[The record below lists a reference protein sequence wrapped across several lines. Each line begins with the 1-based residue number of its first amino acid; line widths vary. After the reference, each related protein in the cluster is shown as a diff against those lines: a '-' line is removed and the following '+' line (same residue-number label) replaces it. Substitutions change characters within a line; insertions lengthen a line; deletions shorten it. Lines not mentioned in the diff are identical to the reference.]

1 MQLDS
6 IGKFIAELRKK
17 KGLTQKELGEI
28 LSIDNRII
36 SKWENGRYA
45 PDITVLKELSTV
57 LGVTVTEL
65 LEGKKNTDNEFVQDE
80 IALKSLKY
88 YTKQTQKR
96 NIRVSLI
103 IIISLIFIFAV
114 IFGIIKYNEW
124 HAENVQ
130 SLINEVYDFDG
141 FIVYN
146 KKKTIILFNNFIY
159 KDEKIG
165 TNMEPIIN
173 KIKISVF
180 YKEKLIDVKNIDYE
194 KDVLLSDA
202 LRNVSIFIDSNE
214 IKYSSKSYL
223 KIKVD
228 YSDKSNNEKT
238 SHIIKV
244 K

>member
-65 LEGKKNTDNEFVQDE
+65 LEGKKNKDNEFVQDE

-96 NIRVSLI
+96 NIKIASIIITSLI
-103 IIISLIFIFAV
+103 LIFSIT
-114 IFGIIKYNEW
+114 FGIIKYNEW
-124 HAENVQ
+124 HTENVQ
-130 SLINEVYDFDG
+130 SLTNKIFDFDG

-146 KKKTIILFNNFIY
+146 QKETIILFNNFIY
-159 KDEKIG
+159 KDEKLG
-165 TNMEPIIN
+165 TTMEPIVN
-173 KIKISVF
+173 KVEISIF
-180 YKEKLIDVKNIDYE
+180 YEDKLISSRRVEYRKEI
-194 KDVLLSDA
+194 LLSDA
-202 LRNVSIFIDSNE
+202 LKNVSIFIESKE
-214 IKYSSKSYL
+214 IEYSMKNKL
-223 KIKVD
+223 KIKVE
-228 YSDKSNNEKT
+228 YSDKKTNEKT
-238 SHIIKV
+238 SHILQV

>member
-57 LGVTVTEL
+57 LGVTVTEI
-65 LEGKKNTDNEFVQDE
+65 LEGKKNKDNEHVQDE

-88 YTKQTQKR
+88 YTKRTQKR
-96 NIRVSLI
+96 NIKIASI
-103 IIISLIFIFAV
+103 IITFLIFIFS
-114 IFGIIKYNEW
+114 ITFGIIKYNEW
-124 HAENVQ
+124 HTENVQ
-130 SLINEVYDFDG
+130 SLTNKIFDFDG

-146 KKKTIILFNNFIY
+146 QKKTIILFNNFIY
-159 KDEKIG
+159 KDEKLG
-165 TNMEPIIN
+165 TIMEPIVN
-173 KIKISVF
+173 EVEISIF
-180 YKEKLIDVKNIDYE
+180 YEDKLVSSRHVDYRE
-194 KDVLLSDA
+194 EILLSDA
-202 LRNVSIFIDSNE
+202 LKNVSIFIESKE
-214 IKYSSKSYL
+214 IKYSMKNKL
-223 KIKVD
+223 KIKVEF
-228 YSDKSNNEKT
+228 SDKNTNEKT
-238 SHIIKV
+238 SHILHV